1 MLTRMNDI
9 PEAVGAPLPKGGGSL
24 WERLRRHPLA
34 RVGPGLITGAA
45 DDDPSGIGTYS
56 QAGAQFGLDM
66 LWTMPLAYP
75 LMSAI
80 QSLCALIGRTTGRGL
95 AANIKAA
102 FPPAVLKAVVLAL
115 LVANILN
122 IAADVAAM
130 GEVGELVTHVDRH
143 LMTGF
148 FVLLTLGL
156 QIYVPYSRYVSI
168 LKWLTLSLLAY
179 AAVLFVVHVPW
190 REVAVRTV
198 WPRFTPNA
206 ASAAVVVGVFGTT
219 ISPYLFFWQASQ
231 EVEDMEVLGAPALV
245 RDPDSAPRERTRILW
260 DTWSGMFYS
269 DLTAYFIIL
278 ATAVTLHAAGVTN
291 IDSAAKAAD
300 ALRPLAGNFAFALFA
315 IGILG
320 VGLLGVP
327 VLAGSGGYALSE
339 AMGWRA
345 GLGRRVRDARGFY
358 GVIAISVLAG
368 LVIQYSPINPMKAL
382 FWSAVINGVVAV
394 PLMIVVILLASNKK
408 VMGEFTAGRP
418 LLIMGWM
425 ATAVMGAAALC
436 MLIPG

>member
-1 MLTRMNDI
+1 
-9 PEAVGAPLPKGGGSL
+9 
-24 WERLRRHPLA
+24 
-34 RVGPGLITGAA
+34 
-45 DDDPSGIGTYS
+45 
-56 QAGAQFGLDM
+56 
-66 LWTMPLAYP
+66 
-75 LMSAI
+75 
-80 QSLCALIGRTTGRGL
+80 
-95 AANIKAA
+95 
-102 FPPAVLKAVVLAL
+102 
-115 LVANILN
+115 
-122 IAADVAAM
+122 
-130 GEVGELVTHVDRH
+130 
-143 LMTGF
+143 
-148 FVLLTLGL
+148 
-156 QIYVPYSRYVSI
+156 
-168 LKWLTLSLLAY
+168 
-179 AAVLFVVHVPW
+179 
-190 REVAVRTV
+190 
-198 WPRFTPNA
+198 
-206 ASAAVVVGVFGTT
+206 
-219 ISPYLFFWQASQ
+219 
-231 EVEDMEVLGAPALV
+231 
-245 RDPDSAPRERTRILW
+245 
-260 DTWSGMFYS
+260 MFYS

-345 GLGRRVRDARGFY
+345 GLGRPVRDARGFY
-358 GVIAISVLAG
+358 GVIAISVLAA

-394 PLMIVVILLASNKK
+394 PLMIVVLLLASNKTL
-408 VMGEFTAGRP
+408 MGEFTAGRP